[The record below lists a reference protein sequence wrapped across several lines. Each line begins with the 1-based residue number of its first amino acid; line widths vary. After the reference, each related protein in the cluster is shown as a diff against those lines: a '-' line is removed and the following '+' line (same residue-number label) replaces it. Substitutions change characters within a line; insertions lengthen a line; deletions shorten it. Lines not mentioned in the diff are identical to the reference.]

1 MKRTKVVVL
10 TLMAAMMLLLVGCG
24 ASKKGIFGDNDFR
37 NVKWGVDA
45 DAVRDSE
52 EDDPFLDTDP
62 IIHYDDQTFEGY
74 DAVISYNFFD
84 GALRKGGVMI
94 TADDEEEAQKIYDE
108 LNTVLE
114 KGYGKS
120 VGSVGKIISYK
131 NDTTIVEIHVSG
143 SRVDLQFTDASTS
156 VRASKEN

>member
-84 GALRKGGVMI
+84 GVLRKGGVMM

-108 LNTVLE
+108 MNAVLE

-120 VGSVGKIISYK
+120 VGTVGKLVSYK
-131 NDTTIVEIHVSG
+131 NDTTVVEIHVSG
-143 SRVDLQFTDASTS
+143 SRVDLMFYDASTTN
-156 VRASKEN
+156 RATNE